1 MAPPPRPPRL
11 SHDRRILLMSLA
23 SALPGA
29 LIALIFLWSGEYTPK
44 VQWTL
49 TVLIVTFCLGFS
61 LALRERVILP
71 LQTLSN
77 LLAALGEG
85 DFSIRARGAR
95 GGDPLGEVMVEVN
108 ALVETLRHQRLDAL
122 EATTLL
128 RKVMA
133 EIDVAVFTFDEA
145 STLKFVNRA
154 GARLLAHPAERLL
167 GRRAA
172 DIALD
177 PCLTGDAPRVID
189 TAFAGAVG
197 RWEVRRS
204 RFRQGGRPHELLV
217 LSDLS
222 RPLREEERQAFQR
235 LIRVIGHEMNNSLAP
250 IKSIAG
256 SLAAIIDRDPAPDDW
271 RDDVQR
277 GLGVIASRS
286 ESLSRFMSA
295 YARLAKLPPPKLTEL
310 DVGRFVDRVVIL
322 EKAHE
327 IRVQQGP
334 PLLIQ
339 ADGDQLEQLLINL
352 ISNAV
357 DAVRETGGGVTIGW
371 DRWPGPAPSVELW
384 VEDEGHGLS
393 NTGNLFVPFFT
404 TKPGGSGIGRPQST
418 DRRGAWRK
426 PVVGE
431 PRGPPRVPRE
441 SPDAGAGARVGG
453 PQPGITKGA
462 RPLLTR
468 RLGMRRRLSVIES
481 VIAARASGGRFERPE
496 HVGHRRGAVTFET
509 LVGGAAPI
517 LRLARE
523 LAPAVGI
530 VRDVRRRARG

>member
-1 MAPPPRPPRL
+1 MSRGNYRRQPRL
-11 SHDRRILLMSLA
+11 SHDQRILLMAFA

-29 LIALIFLWSGEYTPK
+29 MISLIFLWWTGDYTPK

-49 TVLIVTFCLGFS
+49 SVLIVTFCLGFAF
-61 LALRERVILP
+61 ALRERVVLP

-95 GGDPLGEVMVEVN
+95 GGDPLGEVMIEVN

-133 EIDVAVFTFDEA
+133 EIDVAVFTFDEDA
-145 STLKFVNRA
+145 ELKFVNRA
-154 GARLLAHPAERLL
+154 GARLLAQPSERLL

-172 DIALD
+172 EISLD
-177 PCLTGDAPRVID
+177 PYLGGEAPRVIN
-189 TAFAGAVG
+189 TAFPGGVG

-204 RFRQGGRPHELLV
+204 QFRQGGRPHELLV

-256 SLAAIIDRDPAPDDW
+256 SLATIIERDPPPEDW
-271 RDDVQR
+271 RDDMQR

-295 YARLAKLPPPKLTEL
+295 YARLAKLPPPKLTTL
-310 DVGRFVDRVVIL
+310 DVGTFVDRVVTL
-322 EKAHE
+322 EKAHQ
-327 IRVQQGP
+327 IRVVSGP
-334 PLLIQ
+334 PLIVQ

-352 ISNAV
+352 IRNAL
-357 DAVRETGGGVTIGW
+357 DAVRETAGGVTVGW
-371 DRWPGPAPSVELW
+371 DRLPGPTPSMELW
-384 VEDEGHGLS
+384 VDDEGPGLS

-404 TKPGGSGIGRPQST
+404 TKPGGSGIGLVLSRQIAEAHGGSLLLLNRE
-418 DRRGAWRK
+418 DRRGCRASLRM
-426 PVVGE
+426 PLYVM
-431 PRGPPRVPRE
+431 
-441 SPDAGAGARVGG
+441 AG
-453 PQPGITKGA
+453 T
-462 RPLLTR
+462 
-468 RLGMRRRLSVIES
+468 E
-481 VIAARASGGRFERPE
+481 ARAG
-496 HVGHRRGAVTFET
+496 
-509 LVGGAAPI
+509 
-517 LRLARE
+517 
-523 LAPAVGI
+523 
-530 VRDVRRRARG
+530 

>member
-1 MAPPPRPPRL
+1 MA
-11 SHDRRILLMSLA
+11 LA

-29 LIALIFLWSGEYTPK
+29 IISLIFLWTGPWTPK

-49 TVLIVTFCLGFS
+49 TVLIVTFCLGFA
-61 LALRERVILP
+61 LALRERVVLP
-71 LQTLSN
+71 LQTISN

-133 EIDVAVFTFDEA
+133 EIDVAVFTFDEE
-145 STLKFVNRA
+145 TELKFVNRA
-154 GARLLAHPAERLL
+154 GTRLLSLPSERLL

-172 DIALD
+172 EIGLD
-177 PCLTGDAPRVID
+177 PYLAGEAPRVIN
-189 TAFAGAVG
+189 TAFPGGVG

-204 RFRQGGRPHELLV
+204 QFRQGGRPHELLV

-256 SLAAIIDRDPAPDDW
+256 SLATIIEREPPPEDW
-271 RDDVQR
+271 RDDMQR

-295 YARLAKLPPPKLTEL
+295 YARLAKLPPPKLAQL
-310 DVGRFVDRVVIL
+310 DVAAFVGRVVTL
-322 EKAHE
+322 EKGHE
-327 IRVQQGP
+327 INLRPGP
-334 PLLIQ
+334 PLRVQ

-352 ISNAV
+352 IRNAL
-357 DAVRETGGGVTIGW
+357 DAVRETGGSVTVGW
-371 DRWPGPAPSVELW
+371 DRLVASSPASMELW
-384 VEDEGHGLS
+384 VEDEGPGLS

-404 TKPGGSGIGRPQST
+404 TKPGGSGIGLVLSRQIAEAHGGNLILANRE
-418 DRRGAWRK
+418 DRRGCRATLRM
-426 PVVGE
+426 PLQVLN
-431 PRGPPRVPRE
+431 
-441 SPDAGAGARVGG
+441 GA
-453 PQPGITKGA
+453 
-462 RPLLTR
+462 
-468 RLGMRRRLSVIES
+468 S
-481 VIAARASGGRFERPE
+481 
-496 HVGHRRGAVTFET
+496 
-509 LVGGAAPI
+509 
-517 LRLARE
+517 
-523 LAPAVGI
+523 
-530 VRDVRRRARG
+530 